1 MRRMAK
7 LGLANDLLRRLAA
20 KHVPIAVVAMIC
32 VSGWGEMS
40 TASARSVAS
49 QNAWPRNTLRHSV
62 GIPGKSSASAA
73 QKQTRTIRQA
83 TLAGGASRIA
93 VSAVPSAG
101 DRIGKVEGQTKL
113 QPSLEGNQ
121 VPRKP
126 GPVTDSFVDKTI
138 GVESGGKADA
148 KNPNSSALGQG
159 QFIKSTW
166 LRLVDTHKP
175 SWAEGLDEVGILEK
189 RREPDAS
196 RWAIRLYAEQN
207 MSVLQRAGIAV
218 SHAALYLSHMLD
230 GPVAAKLYKA
240 RPNASVKSIVGE
252 AAFQANKTL
261 MKGKKAKELIAW
273 AERKMGERF
282 PIVVAKGPRQS

>member
-1 MRRMAK
+1 MRRMAE
-7 LGLANDLLRRLAA
+7 LGLASDVLRRLAG
-20 KHVPIAVVAMIC
+20 KYVPITLATVIC
-32 VSGWGEMS
+32 VSGFGVS
-40 TASARSVAS
+40 SIASANGVTSR
-49 QNAWPRNTLRHSV
+49 NATS
-62 GIPGKSSASAA
+62 GKTAASAA
-73 QKQTRTIRQA
+73 QKRTVRQFA
-83 TLAGGASRIA
+83 LAVGASRIP
-93 VSAVPSAG
+93 VSTAGAPS
-101 DRIGKVEGQTKL
+101 GKALAEANL
-113 QPSLEGNQ
+113 QPLLYGNRTPYKAG
-121 VPRKP
+121 V
-126 GPVTDSFVDKTI
+126 VTDSFVDKTI

-166 LRLVDTHKP
+166 LRLVDAHKP

-189 RREPDAS
+189 RKEPDAS

-240 RPNASVKSIVGE
+240 RPNTSVKSIVGV

-273 AERKMGERF
+273 AERKMGERH
-282 PIVVAKGPRQS
+282 PVAGAKGSRQS

>member
-1 MRRMAK
+1 MAE
-7 LGLANDLLRRLAA
+7 LGLASDVLRRLAG
-20 KHVPIAVVAMIC
+20 KYVPITLATVIC
-32 VSGWGEMS
+32 VSGFGVS
-40 TASARSVAS
+40 SIASANGVTSR
-49 QNAWPRNTLRHSV
+49 NATS
-62 GIPGKSSASAA
+62 GKTAASAA
-73 QKQTRTIRQA
+73 QKRTVRQFA
-83 TLAGGASRIA
+83 LAVGASRIP
-93 VSAVPSAG
+93 VSTAGAPS
-101 DRIGKVEGQTKL
+101 GKALAEANL
-113 QPSLEGNQ
+113 QPLLYGNRTPYKAG
-121 VPRKP
+121 V
-126 GPVTDSFVDKTI
+126 VTDSFVDKTI

-166 LRLVDTHKP
+166 LRLVDAHKP

-189 RREPDAS
+189 RKEPDAS

-240 RPNASVKSIVGE
+240 RPNTSVKSIVGV

-273 AERKMGERF
+273 AERKMGERH
-282 PIVVAKGPRQS
+282 PVAGAKGSRQS